1 MVRHRRRGR
10 APRGRG
16 DGRRRRPRH
25 GVRPAEGQL
34 SDPAG
39 VVRPAVELALAVARA
54 GLTADPTVPPP
65 PALRPYLGFAKQ
77 TTRSLEAVAR
87 VVERDDEFRA
97 RVAAVADEA
106 DVGRAGW
113 LWLVR
118 PEGWREELDG
128 LVATAAA
135 REDEARDAREERSA
149 RKRLAAAEAA
159 SARAE
164 AALAVR
170 AAELDDLRPALA
182 EEREARA
189 RAEARVAEL
198 ERAVEELTVARSEA
212 VRQLKRVEARLV
224 ERSTEANALRSRLR
238 DVDPGAGEA
247 TGGGTAEAGGD
258 RPAGPSSAGV
268 GAEQATSAGA
278 ARGEASTSSRTRTEP
293 PVPAAEADVTD
304 VPGDDTSASTGNGAG
319 TDPLAG
325 RPAAGTA
332 SGPPAAST
340 PDVPPAGP
348 GPGSGLAPDLAGDMA
363 AELARTAEGAAVL
376 AEGLAR
382 LARRLGGATGPTDL
396 TAGAGTGAGAPL
408 APTGRPAPGEATEPA
423 PPAADGTA
431 GRRMPLALPGGVF
444 DDSPEAAAHLLRV
457 PGIVLVVDG
466 YNVSMTAW
474 PELGAGDQ
482 RRRLVAALED
492 LAARTATPTEVVF
505 DGAEVDA
512 VWAAS
517 TGRRLV
523 RVRFSSPDIEADDVV
538 IDIVGRLPVATPV
551 VVASSD
557 KRVRTDARR
566 SGANL
571 LHARQLVSLLR
582 R

>member
-1 MVRHRRRGR
+1 
-10 APRGRG
+10 
-16 DGRRRRPRH
+16 
-25 GVRPAEGQL
+25 
-34 SDPAG
+34 
-39 VVRPAVELALAVARA
+39 
-54 GLTADPTVPPP
+54 
-65 PALRPYLGFAKQ
+65 
-77 TTRSLEAVAR
+77 
-87 VVERDDEFRA
+87 
-97 RVAAVADEA
+97 VAAVADEA

-118 PEGWREELDG
+118 PDGWREELDG

-135 REDEARDAREERSA
+135 RKDEARDAREERSA

-164 AALAVR
+164 AVLAVR
-170 AAELDDLRPALA
+170 SAELDELRPALA
-182 EEREARA
+182 EERGERA

-198 ERAVEELTVARSEA
+198 EQAVEELTVARSEA

-238 DVDPGAGEA
+238 EVDPGVREA
-247 TGGGTAEAGGD
+247 A
-258 RPAGPSSAGV
+258 RAGPTGALEPSAGSSPAGV
-268 GAEQATSAGA
+268 GVEPTPSAGA
-278 ARGEASTSSRTRTEP
+278 ASGAASTTSPTRTEP
-293 PVPAAEADVTD
+293 PLAAADAAVTD
-304 VPGDDTSASTGNGAG
+304 VPAGDTSASNGDGAG

-325 RPAAGTA
+325 RPAPGTA
-332 SGPPAAST
+332 SDPTPAST
-340 PDVPPAGP
+340 PDLPPASPGSSLPPDLPPAGP
-348 GPGSGLAPDLAGDMA
+348 GSSLPPDLPPAGPGSSLPPDLTRDMA

-382 LARRLGGATGPTDL
+382 LARLARQLGGATGPTDP
-396 TAGAGTGAGAPL
+396 TAGAGTDAPL
-408 APTGRPAPGEATEPA
+408 APTAGEAPGGAAEPV
-423 PPAADGTA
+423 PRRPGGTA
-431 GRRMPLALPGGVF
+431 PGRRVPLALPGGVF

-492 LAARTATPTEVVF
+492 LAARSATPTEVVF

-566 SGANL
+566 AGANL
-571 LHARQLVSLLR
+571 LHAHQLVSLLR